1 MHRGNWSVTFSV
13 LLLLLC
19 LVTAIAYL
27 VEPHLVALA
36 TGTADGAAL
45 RESPAP
51 HAYKLL
57 LLVTIACAAGWFIH
71 AFTGDPLARRREQV
85 KFAYFFVIAS
95 FAVLMIPP
103 FVKSQALGSEP
114 IGIVSGCVADA
125 DAAAQLRCDP
135 DGRPVPRT
143 GAQVEEGRP
152 AAAASAAD
160 TEPAPR
166 PAHNQWLVNIGGAL
180 RAQSELPCTSSS
192 LEACLL
198 GSPGNRVDITG
209 GVVVPLPF
217 VIVALFGG
225 AVSLSRRVPEIQKWS
240 ERGFV
245 GTAAEPAIDARQGRE
260 ELVFQIMQFA
270 SAPLIA
276 ITAYQVLDPASQ
288 AGAVA
293 LAFLAG
299 FGSETILLMI
309 RGVANGLHPRAT
321 LPGRP
326 AAAPAGLDSQGGAVP
341 VATWGPGTSDAGLQ
355 PLRLGVRP
363 GEDTS
368 AEPVHIRLCVDDD
381 LEEGSAALSVDGIRV
396 GVPGDGCVELALAPG
411 RPYRVEAHGRR
422 AGREVHGGQTL
433 VVDADDEARPLQLVL
448 A

>member
-1 MHRGNWSVTFSV
+1 
-13 LLLLLC
+13 
-19 LVTAIAYL
+19 
-27 VEPHLVALA
+27 
-36 TGTADGAAL
+36 
-45 RESPAP
+45 
-51 HAYKLL
+51 
-57 LLVTIACAAGWFIH
+57 
-71 AFTGDPLARRREQV
+71 
-85 KFAYFFVIAS
+85 
-95 FAVLMIPP
+95 
-103 FVKSQALGSEP
+103 
-114 IGIVSGCVADA
+114 
-125 DAAAQLRCDP
+125 
-135 DGRPVPRT
+135 
-143 GAQVEEGRP
+143 
-152 AAAASAAD
+152 
-160 TEPAPR
+160 
-166 PAHNQWLVNIGGAL
+166 
-180 RAQSELPCTSSS
+180 
-192 LEACLL
+192 
-198 GSPGNRVDITG
+198 
-209 GVVVPLPF
+209 
-217 VIVALFGG
+217 
-225 AVSLSRRVPEIQKWS
+225 
-240 ERGFV
+240 
-245 GTAAEPAIDARQGRE
+245 
-260 ELVFQIMQFA
+260 MQFA

-309 RGVANGLHPRAT
+309 RGVANGLHPRAA

-326 AAAPAGLDSQGGAVP
+326 AAAPAGLDGQGGAVP
-341 VATWGPGTSDAGLQ
+341 VAGWAPGTSDAGLQ

-381 LEEGSAALSVDGIRV
+381 LEAGSAALSVDGIRV